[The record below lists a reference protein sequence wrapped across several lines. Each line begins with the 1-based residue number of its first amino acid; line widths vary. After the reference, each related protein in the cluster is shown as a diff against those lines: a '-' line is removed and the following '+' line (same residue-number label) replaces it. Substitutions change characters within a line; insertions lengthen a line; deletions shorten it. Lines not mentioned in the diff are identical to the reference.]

1 MNKNTA
7 LIFAVLSGI
16 SFGSVGVFVR
26 IFTRAGFDNISIFAA
41 RVLPA
46 VLILLILFLVFDRS
60 LLTRRKQ
67 EIPLLYRDA
76 TEKVVVK
83 SYI

>member
-26 IFTRAGFDNISIFAA
+26 IFTRAGFDNISILAA

-46 VLILLILFLVFDRS
+46 VTECRLLSAPGTNELIVL
-60 LLTRRKQ
+60 
-67 EIPLLYRDA
+67 
-76 TEKVVVK
+76 
-83 SYI
+83 

>member
-1 MNKNTA
+1 MMNKNTA
-7 LIFAVLSGI
+7 LIFAVISGI

-26 IFTRAGFDNISIFAA
+26 IFTRAGFDNISILAA

-60 LLTRRKQ
+60 LLTRREQ
-67 EIPLLYRDA
+67 EIPLLYRWRD
-76 TEKVVVK
+76 ELR
-83 SYI
+83 